1 MKPSRWKTQGDHLD
15 NRLEDFI
22 RVSKS
27 FADLNQMTS
36 WINSVTLDRE
46 MPIKFLPIMWDKL
59 RYKLQIAGKAGIYK
73 AITFKFSHFMSQQSA
88 YPQAG
93 HLYRHCQAYLKKK

>member
-1 MKPSRWKTQGDHLD
+1 MKPSRWKTQGDPLD

-22 RVSKS
+22 RVNKS
-27 FADLNQMTS
+27 LADLNQMTS
-36 WINSVTLDRE
+36 WINSETLDRD
-46 MPIKFLPIMWDKL
+46 MPIKFLTIKWDKL

-73 AITFKFSHFMSQQSA
+73 AITFKFSHFICPQSA

-93 HLYRHCQAYLKKK
+93 HLYRRYQTYLKK